1 MWERIRSFP
10 SIPAKM
16 LNLIFLAFFIKL
28 NGVRTACTS
37 HILESWNFIVHS
49 ERFFCS

>member
-1 MWERIRSFP
+1 VGENKEFSKH
-10 SIPAKM
+10 SCEDAKFD
-16 LNLIFLAFFIKL
+16 LSCFFIKL